1 MQPQDVTRVLSD
13 PMAQEL
19 MQSSIPA
26 RLAYLGPDGFPR
38 AIPIGFHWNGT
49 QFVLCTAPHAP
60 TVSALKTNPKVAFTV
75 DTNAFPPHVLLVRG
89 THAFRGGP
97 SIPVD
102 WADCG
107 EAYRPCE
114 SGESGGRPP
123 NHLPATGK
131 LSLKDWSFA
140 DCIDR
145 LLPALEEFVRHADS
159 AKLPAT
165 VGQEVQSLRMV
176 TTNAPVMQIL
186 PGLPCPRHLA
196 PSHAAV
202 REDQPGAPG
211 YNRPREGA
219 VMQIRLSPDLRE
231 MIAIVKSPKTD
242 LDARIPHG
250 DGQTILREAILIVDH
265 SSYHVGEF
273 AILRPA

>member
-1 MQPQDVTRVLSD
+1 MYCSCEVLTHFAVAHPS
-13 PMAQEL
+13 PWT
-19 MQSSIPA
+19 
-26 RLAYLGPDGFPR
+26 G
-38 AIPIGFHWNGT
+38 
-49 QFVLCTAPHAP
+49 P
-60 TVSALKTNPKVAFTV
+60 TVAKPTDLVNRASREVAHLT
-75 DTNAFPPHVLLVRG
+75 T
-89 THAFRGGP
+89 
-97 SIPVD
+97 
-102 WADCG
+102 
-107 EAYRPCE
+107 YR
-114 SGESGGRPP
+114 
-123 NHLPATGK
+123 LPGK

-242 LDARIPHG
+242 LHAPIPHG

-265 SSYHVGEF
+265 TSYHVGEF
-273 AILRPA
+273 AILRQVVNNWK